1 MKGNAGRVEIGQGL
15 FNRRV
20 VYLPRMNV
28 VLNSIP
34 CGNRSANALREEEN
48 AVVSGPVDGGKL
60 FLCGRKRGLH
70 SLFDF
75 FGVTSQTC
83 RQSRI
88 LHREQVAA
96 ACACKFGAVIQQRFV
111 DMVADAGEQHGKLVA
126 HR

>member
-1 MKGNAGRVEIGQGL
+1 
-15 FNRRV
+15 
-20 VYLPRMNV
+20 MNV

-34 CGNRSANALREEEN
+34 CGNRSADAFREEEN
-48 AVVSGPVDGGKL
+48 TVVSGPVDGGKL

-75 FGVTSQTC
+75 FGVTSQTG
-83 RQSRI
+83 RQSGI